1 MATGPLRRAAIGSP
15 FIFAAGPLGPSP
27 PKLLGMPLV
36 ARISERSTGLL
47 YATLALFLTLSFTAV
62 HAQPADAAL
71 YATGEKLFKGNCGAC
86 HKPDKDLTGPAL
98 KGARARW
105 EGKGDIYAWIK
116 NSSDY
121 LKTGNAYAT
130 DLFAKWNKS
139 VMTPQALTNEEI
151 DAVLYYADNYF
162 IIQKP
167 SNDGG
172 QQPVPQGPND
182 AGAAWPWLVVLAL
195 LFVVVALSLSG
206 VKKSLANAVQE
217 AEGKQPLPDR
227 TMGQSIREWA
237 WNNKAF
243 ASIIALFFVVFIV
256 LKLWDAAWV
265 IGVYGGDEVEHYKP
279 EQPIRFDHTLHAGKA
294 EAGNLAINCQ
304 YCHSSAEKS
313 KHAGIPSTNVC
324 MNCHTA
330 VNESARNPWSTAEIA
345 KIYAAVG
352 WDPNTKQYTGK
363 TEPVK
368 WVKVHNLPDH
378 AYFNHAQHVAVGK
391 LECQECHGPI
401 DEKMDVAEQ
410 WAPLTMG
417 WCIDC
422 HNQKE
427 VKMAG
432 NGYYDEVMAR
442 LNETDLG
449 HSELKKYLEDDKIS
463 VKELGGWECAKCHY

>member
-1 MATGPLRRAAIGSP
+1 
-15 FIFAAGPLGPSP
+15 
-27 PKLLGMPLV
+27 MPLV

-47 YATLALFLTLSFTAV
+47 HATLALFLFLSASV
-62 HAQPADAAL
+62 ALAQPADAAL

-86 HKPDKDLTGPAL
+86 HKPDKDLTGPAI

-116 NSSDY
+116 NSTDY
-121 LKTGNAYAT
+121 LKTGNPYAT
-130 DLFAKWNKS
+130 ELFAKWNKS
-139 VMTPQALTNEEI
+139 VMTQQAVTNEEI
-151 DAVLYYADNYF
+151 DAILYYADNYAPPAP
-162 IIQKP
+162 K
-167 SNDGG
+167 GG
-172 QQPVPQGPND
+172 TTAEVPA
-182 AGAAWPWLVVLAL
+182 AGNGESGASWPWLVVVALL
-195 LFVVVALSLSG
+195 LFVVYFSLGG
-206 VKKSLANAVQE
+206 VKKGLTDAVQE
-217 AEGKQPLPDR
+217 AEGKEPLPELS
-227 TMGQSIREWA
+227 TGQKLRQWA

-243 ASIIALFFVVFIV
+243 ASVIGLFVVVFVV
-256 LKLWDAAWV
+256 LQLWDAAWV
-265 IGVYGGDEVEHYKP
+265 VGVYGGDEVEHYKP
-279 EQPIRFDHTLHAGKA
+279 EQPILFNHTLHAGKV

-324 MNCHTA
+324 MNCHQA
-330 VNESARNPWSTAEIA
+330 VEEGRSPEGTKEIA

-352 WDPNTKQYTGK
+352 WDATTKQYTGK
-363 TEPVK
+363 AEPVK

-391 LECQECHGPI
+391 IECQECHGPI

-422 HNQKE
+422 HNTKD

-432 NGYYDEVMAR
+432 NGYYDEVMTR

-449 HSELKKYLEDDKIS
+449 HKELKKYLEDDKIS

>member
-1 MATGPLRRAAIGSP
+1 
-15 FIFAAGPLGPSP
+15 
-27 PKLLGMPLV
+27 MPLV
-36 ARISERSTGLL
+36 ARISDRSTGLL
-47 YATLALFLTLSFTAV
+47 YATLALFLSLSFTAV

-71 YATGEKLFKGNCGAC
+71 YATGEKLFKGNCGSC

-116 NSSDY
+116 NSTDY
-121 LKTGNAYAT
+121 LKTGNPYAT
-130 DLFAKWNKS
+130 ELFAKWNKS
-139 VMTPQALTNEEI
+139 VMTAQAVTNEEV
-151 DAVLYYADNYF
+151 DAILYYADNYTPPAP
-162 IIQKP
+162 KAGVVAEAP
-167 SNDGG
+167 
-172 QQPVPQGPND
+172 PTGPND
-182 AGAAWPWLVVLAL
+182 AGPAWLWLVVLAL
-195 LFVVVALSLSG
+195 LFLVVGLSLSG
-206 VKKSLANAVQE
+206 VKKGLANAVQE
-217 AEGKQPLPDR
+217 TEGKQPLPDR
-227 TMGQSIREWA
+227 SFGESIREWA
-237 WNNKAF
+237 WNNKAM
-243 ASIIALFFVVFIV
+243 AGIIGLFFVVFIV

-265 IGVYGGDEVEHYKP
+265 VGVYGGDEVEHYKP
-279 EQPIRFDHTLHAGKA
+279 EQPILFNHTLHAGKV

-313 KHAGIPSTNVC
+313 KHAGIPSTNIC
-324 MNCHTA
+324 MNCHQA
-330 VNESARNPWSTAEIA
+330 VEEGRSPEGTKEIA
-345 KIYAAVG
+345 KIYAAIG
-352 WDPNTKQYTGK
+352 WDPATKSYTGK
-363 TEPVK
+363 EEPVK

-422 HNQKE
+422 HNTKD

-432 NGYYDEVMAR
+432 NGYYDETMKR
-442 LNETDLG
+442 LHDTKLG
-449 HSELKKYLEDDKIS
+449 ERELKQYLEDDKIT

>member
-1 MATGPLRRAAIGSP
+1 
-15 FIFAAGPLGPSP
+15 
-27 PKLLGMPLV
+27 MPLV
-36 ARISERSTGLL
+36 ARISKRSTGLL
-47 YATLALFLTLSFTAV
+47 HAAFALILTLAFATAQ
-62 HAQPADAAL
+62 AQPADQAL
-71 YATGEKLFKGNCGAC
+71 YDKGEKLFKGNCGSC

-105 EGKGDIYAWIK
+105 EGKGDIYAWVK
-116 NSSDY
+116 NSTDY
-121 LKTGNAYAT
+121 LKTGNAYAN

-139 VMTPQALTNEEI
+139 VMTAQAVTNEEI
-151 DAVLYYADNYF
+151 DAILYYADNYTPPAP
-162 IIQKP
+162 KGGAAVADAPAAGP
-167 SNDGG
+167 S
-172 QQPVPQGPND
+172 D
-182 AGAAWPWLVVLAL
+182 AGPAWPWLLAL
-195 LFVVVALSLSG
+195 GLLFLVVAMSLSG
-206 VKKSLANAVQE
+206 VRKGLSQAVAE
-217 AEGKQPLPDR
+217 AEGR
-227 TMGQSIREWA
+227 TPEPERGTLGTIRNWA

-243 ASIIALFFVVFIV
+243 ASIIGLFLVVFLV
-256 LKLWDAAWV
+256 LRLWDAAWV

-279 EQPIRFDHTLHAGKA
+279 EQPILFNHTLHAGKV
-294 EAGNLAINCQ
+294 EAGNLAIDCQ
-304 YCHSSAEKS
+304 YCHSSVEKS
-313 KHAGIPSTNVC
+313 KHAGIPSTNIC
-324 MNCHTA
+324 MNCHQA
-330 VNESARNPWSTAEIA
+330 VEEGRSPEGTKEIA

-352 WDPNTKQYTGK
+352 WDAATKKYTGK
-363 TEPVK
+363 EEPVK

-391 LECQECHGPI
+391 IECQECHGPI